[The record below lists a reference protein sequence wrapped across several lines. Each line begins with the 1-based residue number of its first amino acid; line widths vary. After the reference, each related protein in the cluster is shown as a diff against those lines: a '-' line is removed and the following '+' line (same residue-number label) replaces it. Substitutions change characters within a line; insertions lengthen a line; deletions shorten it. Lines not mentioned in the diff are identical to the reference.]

1 MKQSLE
7 KRPTRKRDT
16 MQKPDLIGDNPAAY
30 PAYSGK
36 SLGIP
41 MVELATPN
49 ETNNLT
55 EGTNKN
61 GSRVKGMSK
70 PK

>member
-1 MKQSLE
+1 
-7 KRPTRKRDT
+7 

-36 SLGIP
+36 SLGVP
-41 MVELATPN
+41 MVELATPK

-61 GSRVKGMSK
+61 GSRVQGMSK

>member
-1 MKQSLE
+1 VKQSLE

-49 ETNNLT
+49 ETNNHARGN
-55 EGTNKN
+55 EEKRFKGQGN
-61 GSRVKGMSK
+61 VKT
-70 PK
+70 